1 MRSIRRYTALAIA
14 ALSLAGLAPIAHATS
29 PLHRF
34 TNDLSANSDGAFPKA
49 GLIID
54 AKGAL
59 YGTTNEGGSNGYGT
73 VFMLTPTPNG
83 PTAWKYTTLHS
94 FCDDPDC
101 LDGSYPEGGVTAD
114 AQGNLYGTTSE
125 GGGTVLAGPL
135 NFGTVFKLTP
145 SASGSGY
152 VESVLYAFSGLSD
165 GAYPKAGLLWFNGE
179 LYGTTEEGG
188 NSGFNGCLDVGCGVV
203 FKLTPTANPPWKLT
217 VLYAFSGI
225 KDGANPLAGLI
236 ADAAGNLYGTTSA
249 SGGTVFMLKRPATA
263 SGTWKYTLLH
273 QFFVNDDGGS
283 TPRAGLVM
291 GPAGNIY
298 GTTYEGGTSD
308 DCGLTG
314 CGTVFML
321 DRPSNPTGTWKSV
334 VLHSFTGGA
343 DGAYPLG
350 TLFRNAAG
358 ALYGTA
364 SEGGN
369 FDYGT
374 VFKLSRPTSGTGPYK
389 TTVLRTFRTLA
400 NGAYPYAGVILGPRG
415 SIYGTT
421 YEGGYT
427 GGSGACGLMT
437 PAAGWSS
444 SCLRSDAPLG
454 EIALSQARAMTGH
467 RSPEEGKPNPA
478 PATCRI
484 F

>member
-34 TNDLSANSDGAFPKA
+34 TNDLSGNADGAFPKA

-59 YGTTNEGGSNGYGT
+59 YGTTNVGGSNGYGT
-73 VFMLTPTPNG
+73 VFKLAPTPNG

-152 VESVLYAFSGLSD
+152 VESVLYSFSGLSD

-217 VLYAFSGI
+217 VLYSFSNSPGI
-225 KDGANPLAGLI
+225 DGAYPLAGLI
-236 ADAAGNLYGTTSA
+236 ADPTGNLYGTTSW
-249 SGGTVFMLKRPATA
+249 SGGTVFRLTRPATA
-263 SGTWKYTLLH
+263 SGKWKHTLLH
-273 QFFVNDDGGS
+273 RFLVNDDGGS
-283 TPRAGLVM
+283 TPRAGLIM
-291 GPAGNIY
+291 GPGGNIY

-308 DCGLTG
+308 ACGLTG

-321 DRPSNPTGTWKSV
+321 DRPSNPKGTWKSV

-374 VFKLSRPTSGTGPYK
+374 VFKLSPPTSGTGPYK

-400 NGAYPYAGVILGPRG
+400 NGAYPYAGVTLGPRG

-427 GGSGACGLMT
+427 GGSGACGFNDTGCGVVFQL
-437 PAAGWSS
+437 PA
-444 SCLRSDAPLG
+444 
-454 EIALSQARAMTGH
+454 Q
-467 RSPEEGKPNPA
+467 
-478 PATCRI
+478 
-484 F
+484 